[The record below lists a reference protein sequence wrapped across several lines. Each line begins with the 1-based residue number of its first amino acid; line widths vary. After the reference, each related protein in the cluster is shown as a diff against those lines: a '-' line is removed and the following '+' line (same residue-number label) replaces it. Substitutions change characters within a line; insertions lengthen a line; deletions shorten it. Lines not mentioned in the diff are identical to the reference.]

1 MTCNPNWPEIKAEL
15 MEGQTPQD
23 RPDITARVF
32 KLKKDQLINDL
43 THGGILG
50 EVVAH
55 MHVIEFQKRGL
66 PHAHI
71 LLILADHDRLVTPA
85 LVNSVVTAELPP
97 CPDEANDPDAKA
109 QRQRL
114 QEIVISNMIHG
125 PCGEANQS
133 SPCMEN
139 GKCTK
144 KFPKEFVQQTIVDP
158 DNCYATYQ
166 RRSPQNGGR
175 QLRHPKTGTMI
186 DNSWVVPY
194 NPYLS
199 LRYNCHINL
208 ECCAS
213 CKAAQYLFKYCTK
226 GNDRAMVATEVQN
239 QERNEI
245 QEYQD
250 LRSVGSSEAAWHLM
264 NLPITDMKPAVKA
277 LRVHLKD
284 QQQVVFDEGQ
294 EIEALETQR
303 ETELTAFFTYNK
315 DALDNGADI
324 TELCKYVDMPEK
336 HVYQDKEW
344 RICKRGEP
352 SIGRL
357 HTVNPVAGDVFY
369 LRMLLHNNHCIGK
382 KSYID
387 MLKLPN
393 GR

>member
-1 MTCNPNWPEIKAEL
+1 
-15 MEGQTPQD
+15 
-23 RPDITARVF
+23 
-32 KLKKDQLINDL
+32 
-43 THGGILG
+43 
-50 EVVAH
+50 
-55 MHVIEFQKRGL
+55 
-66 PHAHI
+66 
-71 LLILADHDRLVTPA
+71 
-85 LVNSVVTAELPP
+85 
-97 CPDEANDPDAKA
+97 
-109 QRQRL
+109 
-114 QEIVISNMIHG
+114 
-125 PCGEANQS
+125 
-133 SPCMEN
+133 
-139 GKCTK
+139 
-144 KFPKEFVQQTIVDP
+144 
-158 DNCYATYQ
+158 
-166 RRSPQNGGR
+166 
-175 QLRHPKTGTMI
+175 
-186 DNSWVVPY
+186 
-194 NPYLS
+194 
-199 LRYNCHINL
+199 
-208 ECCAS
+208 
-213 CKAAQYLFKYCTK
+213 
-226 GNDRAMVATEVQN
+226 MVATEVQN

-344 RICKRGEP
+344 RIRKRGEP

-393 GR
+393 GRQCETFKEVCCQLGLLSDDREWERILQEAAETQLCPQME